1 MRLQYEIDIEYAYPF
16 TIVMDCSAMVGSAS
30 LAEARF
36 DVGSLAR
43 KMAEGASSTSGREG
57 DISLMNGGEYKKPI
71 WFQVQIELVDG
82 QHKLETGLVVAP
94 HEGTWVGV

>member
-1 MRLQYEIDIEYAYPF
+1 
-16 TIVMDCSAMVGSAS
+16 
-30 LAEARF
+30 
-36 DVGSLAR
+36 
-43 KMAEGASSTSGREG
+43 
-57 DISLMNGGEYKKPI
+57 MNGGEYKKPI